1 MIKSWLHSDYSSKI
15 RRNEKDIQ
23 MKIIINWL
31 TERVTTSRR
40 LIQKCYIR
48 DRFNQVIFTIIR
60 RTKNKE
66 ELLLKKCSAEWLTST
81 ASESKGLCI

>member
-81 ASESKGLCI
+81 AAESKGLCT

>member
-31 TERVTTSRR
+31 TERVATSRR

-48 DRFNQVIFTIIR
+48 DRFNEVIFTIIR

-66 ELLLKKCSAEWLTST
+66 ELLLKKCSVEWLTST
-81 ASESKGLCI
+81 AAESKGLCI

>member
-66 ELLLKKCSAEWLTST
+66 E
-81 ASESKGLCI
+81 

>member
-1 MIKSWLHSDYSSKI
+1 MTKSWLHSDYSSKI

-23 MKIIINWL
+23 MKSIINWL

-81 ASESKGLCI
+81 AAKSKGLCI

>member
-1 MIKSWLHSDYSSKI
+1 
-15 RRNEKDIQ
+15 

-31 TERVTTSRR
+31 TERVATSRR

-48 DRFNQVIFTIIR
+48 DRFNEVIFTIIR

-66 ELLLKKCSAEWLTST
+66 ELLLKKCSAE
-81 ASESKGLCI
+81 